1 MFLCVQIKLFGKLAL
16 LYLSRVFTYNFQ
28 IGQDQKVLF
37 AGNSLNDDIYHT
49 VIFRR
54 RGSKLRAIV
63 DDDDP
68 ILGICQ
74 VVMNRIIQLEIK
86 Y

>member
-1 MFLCVQIKLFGKLAL
+1 M
-16 LYLSRVFTYNFQ
+16 YNFQ
-28 IGQDQKVLF
+28 IGQDQKALF

-49 VIFRR
+49 VVFRR

-68 ILGICQ
+68 ILGIRQ
-74 VVMNRIIQLEIK
+74 VIINRLMAIYFINLIPIKAIQAK
-86 Y
+86 